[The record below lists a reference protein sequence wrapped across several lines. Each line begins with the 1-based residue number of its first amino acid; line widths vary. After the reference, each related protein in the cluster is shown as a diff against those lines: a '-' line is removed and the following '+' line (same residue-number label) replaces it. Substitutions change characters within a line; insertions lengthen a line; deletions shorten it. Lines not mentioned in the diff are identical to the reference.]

1 MFTMIFIFELLIKLI
16 GFGWR
21 YFRDPWNIFDIII
34 VIASIV
40 GIILNQTTDD
50 GFGPQTTIVR
60 AFRIIR
66 VLYIFKKNRALRST
80 LMTFFTSLP
89 AMANIGSLLL
99 IIILMYAILGVNLFA
114 EVKLNGSLNEFA
126 NFQTLG
132 TAFLT
137 LIRVTTGEE
146 WPKIMEALSR
156 EHSPQYQCIN
166 NPSYQDYAE
175 NKN

>member
-1 MFTMIFIFELLIKLI
+1 MIFIFELLIKLI

-50 GFGPQTTIVR
+50 SFGPQTTIVR

-66 VLYIFKKNRALRST
+66 VFYIFKKNRALRST